1 MKKLYSAGKIVLF
14 FIIIFAL
21 IGTAS
26 NITERK
32 DSRKKYHDFMELSDQ
47 IDVLFLGSSHVLN
60 GINPVQLYAE
70 YGITSYN
77 MGKPGG
83 MVTESYW
90 TLMNALDYCTPKCVV
105 VDLWALDRNYKYLD
119 IMNGYE
125 SEEDTRN
132 SVSLL
137 HTNMDIW
144 PISKTK
150 IAAINDLI
158 SDPEIRKEFL
168 WNFTLYHSRWS
179 SITSGDFKPLNAQ
192 DSNGYLLGAEQRQE
206 LYLNPKVEQAL
217 DTTQILSEKSV
228 CEEYLNKILEVC
240 RQRDIEV
247 VLTFLPMAVSYDQDR
262 QAVNRITEI
271 ADENN
276 LLFLNLLP
284 QETQSVIDYYT
295 DMSDD
300 THLNVN
306 GMYKVTSY
314 IGGKLRE
321 VFELP
326 DHREDDNYA
335 KWKEKADQ
343 WRTSEVYK
351 LANQSDLYTELGEI
365 QYLGAS
371 TIIFMRGDSKALHD
385 SLVRRFIKHLT
396 GTEVIEEAFS
406 ENGPYLLI
414 RDTSGRMS
422 DVPVIYEFSGETQ
435 VEGMETFLGSTTY
448 IGVKDFAA
456 VYVNEDYDNNYLD
469 MEEHYYDD
477 IQIIIL
483 GQQGEVISHL
493 CFDTKWQVK
502 EEN

>member
-1 MKKLYSAGKIVLF
+1 MRKFYNAVKIALF
-14 FIIIFAL
+14 FIIIFVL
-21 IGTAS
+21 IGVAAR
-26 NITERK
+26 ITERK
-32 DSRKKYHDFMELSDQ
+32 DSQNKYQDFMELADQ

-60 GINPVQLYAE
+60 GINPVQLYSE

-119 IMNGYE
+119 IMNGTE
-125 SEEDTRN
+125 SEEDIRN

-137 HTNMDIW
+137 HTNMDVW

-150 IAAINDLI
+150 IAAVNDLI

-168 WNFTLYHSRWS
+168 WNFTLYYGRWS
-179 SITSGDFKPLNAQ
+179 SLTSSDFMPANART
-192 DSNGYLLGAEQRQE
+192 SNGYLLGAEQRQE
-206 LYLNPKVEQAL
+206 LYLTQKVEQAE
-217 DTTQILSEKSV
+217 DTTQVLTEKSV
-228 CEEYLNKILEVC
+228 CEEYLDKILKEC
-240 RQRDIEV
+240 RQRDIDV

-271 ADENN
+271 AAENN
-276 LLFLNLLP
+276 LPFLNLLP
-284 QETQSVIDYYT
+284 QETQSVVDYYT

-300 THLNVN
+300 THLNAN

-314 IGGKLRE
+314 IGGKLKE
-321 VFELP
+321 VCELS
-326 DHREDDNYA
+326 DHRQEDAYA
-335 KWKEKADQ
+335 EWRVRADR
-343 WRTSEVYK
+343 WRASEVDK
-351 LANQSDLYTELGEI
+351 LTNQSDLYAELGEI

-371 TIIFMRGDSKALHD
+371 AIIYLRGDSKAIHD
-385 SLVRRFIKHLT
+385 PVVRRFIRHLT
-396 GTEVIEEAFS
+396 GSEVIEEAFL

-422 DVPVIYEFSGETQ
+422 DAPVIYEFSGETQ
-435 VEGMETFLGSTTY
+435 VEGVQTFLGSTTY

-456 VYVNEDYDNNYLD
+456 VYVNEDYENNYLD
-469 MEEHYYDD
+469 MEAHYRDD
-477 IQIIIL
+477 VQILIL

-493 CFDTKWQVK
+493 CFDSKWQAK
-502 EEN
+502 EGN